1 MPHLPLDTVQAVAA
15 PAGVA
20 AVSSLPRPLPSMSF
34 FVCCEPFASAASLF
48 AAPANT
54 PVRPCGSR
62 CRPTTVCSLA
72 APFTPVHGF
81 LVQSLRGALPPNATG
96 ERNIVGV
103 HQPLQ
108 QARFP
113 ARSTACSGD
122 QPVCAC
128 VITGTRFYSAVSTTS
143 ACLVARYPVPSS
155 LSPPAASRSPRD
167 ELRGSYNL
175 MRPARIC
182 SALDRGTTDTA
193 PDRKHMHLDRLV
205 QDRT

>member
-1 MPHLPLDTVQAVAA
+1 MSTDDSMQSRCPVHPS
-15 PAGVA
+15 PWF
-20 AVSSLPRPLPSMSF
+20 SSLKLARS
-34 FVCCEPFASAASLF
+34 F
-48 AAPANT
+48 AAECDRRT
-54 PVRPCGSR
+54 
-62 CRPTTVCSLA
+62 
-72 APFTPVHGF
+72 
-81 LVQSLRGALPPNATG
+81 
-96 ERNIVGV
+96 RNIVGV

-128 VITGTRFYSAVSTTS
+128 VVTGTRLYSAVSTTS
-143 ACLVARYPVPSS
+143 AWLVARYPVPSS

-167 ELRGSYNL
+167 ELRGSYHL